1 MRKTKPMN
9 KSASSLRAITHEFW
23 ARVTAAAVLTI
34 GVVLAPLSAMAL
46 PPDGPSPNTPGTYAE
61 VWPTTVSAGDVLNF
75 RVSGF
80 PAGEIIHL
88 KYDDG
93 NENVCGS
100 SAVHGACVIHT
111 QVIPT
116 SGVTVGSVVIPSD
129 LPAGDHWL
137 RFLAST
143 PAPGGDGILGFT
155 LRGNGSGYGNSNFT
169 VVAGGSGGQGIS
181 AGGNGGPGNSSG
193 GGGGGSAGG
202 SNGGGSAPQAP
213 SGGGAA
219 PGEVVGEPGSVDA
232 AAGAG
237 AIAKAVI
244 GEVPTDEPQTVPQAP
259 APSGDKLP
267 KDKKTGVQA
276 AIADGNLTLGV
287 DVQYSAEWAFVY
299 AYSEPTEL
307 GWQQVAND
315 GTLRFSILNLE
326 PGEHSFAVLN
336 EDGELLGWT
345 EATIDEAAVE
355 AAVELATGVSG
366 DDLTAGAEAA
376 PMPNESALPW
386 TAIGIGGAAVIAAA
400 LVFWIILRKPKKA
413 SVVTKEF
420 VEGEDPFDFSDLTS
434 K

>member
-1 MRKTKPMN
+1 MRTLAN
-9 KSASSLRAITHEFW
+9 EFW
-23 ARVTAAAVLTI
+23 ARVTAVVVLITA
-34 GVVLAPLSAMAL
+34 VVLAPLSAMAL

-93 NENVCGS
+93 NESVCGS

-137 RFLAST
+137 RFLASS

-155 LRGNGSGYGNSNFT
+155 LHGDGGGYGSSNFT
-169 VVAGGSGGQGIS
+169 VVAGGTGGQEVS

-193 GGGGGSAGG
+193 AGGGGSAGG
-202 SNGGGSAPQAP
+202 SNGGGSAFQAP

-237 AIAKAVI
+237 AVAKAVD
-244 GEVPTDEPQTVPQAP
+244 GEVPTDEPQTVPAAP

-267 KDKKTGVQA
+267 KDKKSGVQA
-276 AIADGNLTLGV
+276 AIKDGNLTLGV

-345 EATIDEAAVE
+345 EATIDAEAV
-355 AAVELATGVSG
+355 AAAQELATGVSG
-366 DDLTAGAEAA
+366 GDIAA
-376 PMPNESALPW
+376 KPNAALVNESALPW
-386 TAIGIGGAAVIAAA
+386 TTIGIGVVAVVAAL

-420 VEGEDPFDFSDLTS
+420 VEGEDPFDFADLTS

>member
-9 KSASSLRAITHEFW
+9 TSASTVRTLANEFW
-23 ARVTAAAVLTI
+23 TRVTAAVVLI
-34 GVVLAPLSAMAL
+34 VAVVLAPLSAMAL

-61 VWPTTVSAGDVLNF
+61 VWPTTVTAGDVLNF

-129 LPAGDHWL
+129 LPVGDHWL
-137 RFLAST
+137 RFLASAT
-143 PAPGGDGILGFT
+143 APGGDGVLGFT
-155 LRGNGSGYGNSNFT
+155 LHGDGGGYGNSNFT
-169 VVAGGSGGQGIS
+169 VVAGGNGGQEVS
-181 AGGNGGPGNSSG
+181 AGGNGGPANSSG
-193 GGGGGSAGG
+193 GGDGSGAAGTSGGGSA
-202 SNGGGSAPQAP
+202 AQVP

-219 PGEVVGEPGSVDA
+219 PGETTGEAGSVDA

-237 AIAKAVI
+237 AVAKAVD
-244 GEVPTDEPQTVPQAP
+244 GEVPTDEPQTVPKAP
-259 APSGDKLP
+259 APTADNLP
-267 KDKKTGVQA
+267 ADKKSGVQA

-345 EATIDEAAVE
+345 EAAIDAEAV
-355 AAVELATGVSG
+355 AAAQELATGVSG
-366 DDLTAGAEAA
+366 DDVAAEPNATPA
-376 PMPNESALPW
+376 NESALPW
-386 TAIGIGGAAVIAAA
+386 TAIGIGGAAIVAAV
-400 LVFWIILRKPKKA
+400 LVFWVILRKPKKA
-413 SVVTKEF
+413 PVATKEF
-420 VEGEDPFDFSDLTS
+420 VEGEDPFDFSDLAS

>member
-9 KSASSLRAITHEFW
+9 TSASTLRTVTSEFW
-23 ARVTAAAVLTI
+23 ARVTAAAALI
-34 GVVLAPLSAMAL
+34 IAVVFTPLSAMAL

-137 RFLAST
+137 RFLASS
-143 PAPGGDGILGFT
+143 PAPGGDGVLGFT

-169 VVAGGSGGQGIS
+169 VVAGGTGGQGVS
-181 AGGNGGPGNSSG
+181 AGGNGGPGNNSG
-193 GGGGGSAGG
+193 GGAAG
-202 SNGGGSAPQAP
+202 SNGGGAVPQAP
-213 SGGGAA
+213 AGGGAA

-237 AIAKAVI
+237 AVAKAVI
-244 GEVPTDEPQTVPQAP
+244 GEVPTDEPQTVPAAP

-267 KDKKTGVQA
+267 KDKKSGVQA
-276 AIADGNLTLGV
+276 AIKDGNLTLAV

-299 AYSEPTEL
+299 AYSTPAKL

-315 GTLRFSILNLE
+315 GTLRFSILGLE

-345 EATIDEAAVE
+345 EATIDAEAV
-355 AAVELATGVSG
+355 AAAQELATGVSG
-366 DDLTAGAEAA
+366 DDVAAEAA
-376 PMPNESALPW
+376 GASASESALPW
-386 TAIGIGGAAVIAAA
+386 TAIGIGVAAVVAAA
-400 LVFWIILRKPKKA
+400 LVFWMILRKPKKA
-413 SVVTKEF
+413 PVATKEF
-420 VEGEDPFDFSDLTS
+420 VEGEDPFDFSNLTS

>member
-1 MRKTKPMN
+1 MRTLAN
-9 KSASSLRAITHEFW
+9 EFW
-23 ARVTAAAVLTI
+23 ARVTAVVVLIIT
-34 GVVLAPLSAMAL
+34 VVLAPLSAMAL

-93 NENVCGS
+93 NESVCGS

-137 RFLAST
+137 RFLASS
-143 PAPGGDGILGFT
+143 PAPGGDGVLGFT
-155 LRGNGSGYGNSNFT
+155 LHGDGGGYGSSNFT
-169 VVAGGSGGQGIS
+169 VVAGGTGGQEVS

-193 GGGGGSAGG
+193 AGGGGSAGG
-202 SNGGGSAPQAP
+202 SNGGGSAFQAP

-237 AIAKAVI
+237 AVAKAVD
-244 GEVPTDEPQTVPQAP
+244 GEVPTDEPQTVPAAP

-267 KDKKTGVQA
+267 KDKKSGVQA
-276 AIADGNLTLGV
+276 AIKDGNLTLGV

-345 EATIDEAAVE
+345 EATIDAEAV
-355 AAVELATGVSG
+355 AAAQELATGVSG
-366 DDLTAGAEAA
+366 GDIAA
-376 PMPNESALPW
+376 KPNAALVNESALPW
-386 TAIGIGGAAVIAAA
+386 TTIGIGVVAVVAAL

-420 VEGEDPFDFSDLTS
+420 VEGEDPFDFADLTS

>member
-1 MRKTKPMN
+1 MRTL
-9 KSASSLRAITHEFW
+9 AYEFW
-23 ARVTAAAVLTI
+23 ARVTAVVVLI
-34 GVVLAPLSAMAL
+34 IAVVLAPLSAMAL

-93 NENVCGS
+93 NESVCGS

-137 RFLAST
+137 RFLASS
-143 PAPGGDGILGFT
+143 PAPGGDGVLGFT
-155 LRGNGSGYGNSNFT
+155 LHGDGGGYGSSNFT
-169 VVAGGSGGQGIS
+169 VVAGGTGGQEVS
-181 AGGNGGPGNSSG
+181 AGGNGGPGSSSG
-193 GGGGGSAGG
+193 GGGGGSVGG
-202 SNGGGSAPQAP
+202 SNGGGAASQIP

-219 PGEVVGEPGSVDA
+219 PGETTGEAGSIDA

-237 AIAKAVI
+237 AVAKAVE
-244 GEVPTDEPQTVPQAP
+244 GEVPTDEPQTVPAAP

-267 KDKKTGVQA
+267 KDKKSGVQA
-276 AIADGNLTLGV
+276 AIKDGNLTLGV
-287 DVQYSAEWAFVY
+287 DVQYSAEWTFVY

-315 GTLRFSILNLE
+315 GTLRFSILNLQ

-345 EATIDEAAVE
+345 EATIDAEAV
-355 AAVELATGVSG
+355 AAAQELATGVSG
-366 DDLTAGAEAA
+366 GDIAA
-376 PMPNESALPW
+376 KPNAALVNESALPW
-386 TAIGIGGAAVIAAA
+386 TTIGIGVVAVVAAL

-420 VEGEDPFDFSDLTS
+420 VEGEDPFDFADLAS

>member
-1 MRKTKPMN
+1 MRTL
-9 KSASSLRAITHEFW
+9 AYEFW
-23 ARVTAAAVLTI
+23 ARVTAVVVLI
-34 GVVLAPLSAMAL
+34 IAVVLAPLSAMAL

-61 VWPTTVSAGDVLNF
+61 VWPTTVSAGDILNF

-93 NENVCGS
+93 NESVCGS

-137 RFLAST
+137 RFLASS

-155 LRGNGSGYGNSNFT
+155 LHGDGGGYGSSNFT
-169 VVAGGSGGQGIS
+169 VVAGGTGGQEVS

-193 GGGGGSAGG
+193 AGGGGSAGG
-202 SNGGGSAPQAP
+202 SNGGGSAFQAP

-237 AIAKAVI
+237 AVAKAVD
-244 GEVPTDEPQTVPQAP
+244 GEVPTDEPQTVPAAP

-267 KDKKTGVQA
+267 KDKKSGVQA
-276 AIADGNLTLGV
+276 AIKDGNLTLGV

-345 EATIDEAAVE
+345 EATIDAEAV
-355 AAVELATGVSG
+355 AAAQELATGVSG
-366 DDLTAGAEAA
+366 GDIAA
-376 PMPNESALPW
+376 KPNAALVNESALPW
-386 TAIGIGGAAVIAAA
+386 TTIGIGVVAVVAAL

-420 VEGEDPFDFSDLTS
+420 VEGEDPFDFADLTS